1 MVCGLSSRSI
11 FLATLTCGLISGC
24 GGGGSGGDNVAPPRT
39 ITTMA
44 VSPSDATLEALGATA
59 QLEAVARDQNGNA
72 LSATFSWS
80 SSDTD
85 VVSVDSSGRV
95 TAVNNGMATVTVRH
109 GAVSASAAVTVQ
121 QKPARITLP
130 QDAIL
135 LTALGANQQLEA
147 SILDANGNTMTSVLT
162 WTSSDPAI
170 AAVDANGKVTA
181 QANGTATVTAGTGSI
196 SASATVTVEQ
206 AVSSVELLPETVIL
220 TAIGQR
226 AQLAAT
232 ALDANGHPVAGD
244 VRFTSSDSMVA
255 DVDGEGLV
263 SALRNG
269 MSTVTASAGSVSG
282 TATVTVMQVLA
293 GIAVVPD
300 AVTLSAI
307 GESAQLEIT
316 GRDANGYPVAVDVDL
331 SSSDPSVATVSA
343 AGRVTAYADGTVTVT
358 ALAGTISGAAVV
370 TVDRQ
375 VASVSLAPVD
385 ATALQ
390 VVGATLQ
397 LQAAARDANGHTM
410 PVEFDWASSDR
421 SVATVDR
428 AGLVTARADGMA
440 EITASAGGFFDALTL
455 ELALREVA
463 AVIVTPSSALLE
475 AFDATVQLEVEV
487 LDADGQPMSVPVQW
501 ASSDPSVAA
510 VGASG
515 LITARGNGTV
525 TITARGGARS
535 GTATVRVLQAV
546 RRIQLTPE
554 PPRNPDRFLFTSL
567 GETVQ
572 FTAEAFDANR
582 HPIMGAV
589 FTARSRD
596 SSVVSIDD
604 QLLATAIGNGDTN
617 IDIYSEFSGRST
629 VLYQRFRVRQV
640 AASIEIEPAA
650 RTFRTVGESY
660 PFTAAARDA
669 NGHPL
674 AAELMSWE
682 SADRR
687 VADVDTAGLVSI
699 AGVGDT
705 TIRVLTAEGLSA
717 SATVTGDLRTACEAG
732 DRAPT
737 ITSVDPVTLVEGATI
752 VIQGLGFCP
761 ESSGNLVTVDRTVAA
776 VEALS
781 ETRLSV
787 TVPQYDCLPFRRV
800 ELGVAV
806 GRSRAARMVEL
817 EPDEEAVSV
826 PVGRQAIW
834 GAGVDK
840 CLQFPAVEDEETYVI
855 GVQSTLL
862 DEVAKLT
869 PVRLIASTSEPDAGK
884 TATPTRSGT
893 SSNSWRSGF
902 LATASA
908 TGGPTAAAPPD
919 EPDYETAFDPIQ
931 LSPALHESVIVA
943 PIATGTITFPDQGD
957 IESLPEEGDLVTI
970 PDRTQTWVVYKVGAR
985 ALWLVD
991 TDYVGRLETRYPGR
1005 IEALSEAFD
1014 NSVYPAISDYF
1025 GAPDLGNVDR
1035 VVITIDARGGQFA
1048 VAKQSRRWYRI
1059 VLNASAD
1066 DLALAHEFVHIV
1078 QIAGAWGRP
1087 HPRSL
1092 WPAWFGEG
1100 QAQIGEELYAMV
1112 QSNRTTGQNYGRS
1125 VVYDNSPLADGWR
1138 YSIVGLRNFFGG
1150 AHSGRPQ
1157 ECAWRLPNVTP
1168 CGRGWVLLY
1177 TVGWSILRYITDQ
1190 YGLMHPGG
1198 EASLHRELIHGPDS
1212 LIETIEQQMG
1222 EPMETLLARWAAALY
1237 VDDRIP
1243 NLDPHL
1249 QFTTWNLYDIYR
1261 DDPERLMPLEIGFSD
1276 QEQRARIRDGS
1287 FWYVDIS
1294 GSQRPATAI
1303 RVRDLADRDLPDDMQ
1318 VWIVRLQ

>member
-1 MVCGLSSRSI
+1 M
-11 FLATLTCGLISGC
+11 
-24 GGGGSGGDNVAPPRT
+24 
-39 ITTMA
+39 
-44 VSPSDATLEALGATA
+44 
-59 QLEAVARDQNGNA
+59 
-72 LSATFSWS
+72 
-80 SSDTD
+80 
-85 VVSVDSSGRV
+85 
-95 TAVNNGMATVTVRH
+95 
-109 GAVSASAAVTVQ
+109 
-121 QKPARITLP
+121 
-130 QDAIL
+130 
-135 LTALGANQQLEA
+135 TALGANEQLEA

-869 PVRLIASTSEPDAGK
+869 PVRLITLRQANRTPAK
-884 TATPTRSGT
+884 TATP
-893 SSNSWRSGF
+893 
-902 LATASA
+902 
-908 TGGPTAAAPPD
+908 
-919 EPDYETAFDPIQ
+919 
-931 LSPALHESVIVA
+931 
-943 PIATGTITFPDQGD
+943 
-957 IESLPEEGDLVTI
+957 
-970 PDRTQTWVVYKVGAR
+970 GA
-985 ALWLVD
+985 
-991 TDYVGRLETRYPGR
+991 
-1005 IEALSEAFD
+1005 I
-1014 NSVYPAISDYF
+1014 
-1025 GAPDLGNVDR
+1025 GN
-1035 VVITIDARGGQFA
+1035 
-1048 VAKQSRRWYRI
+1048 
-1059 VLNASAD
+1059 
-1066 DLALAHEFVHIV
+1066 
-1078 QIAGAWGRP
+1078 
-1087 HPRSL
+1087 
-1092 WPAWFGEG
+1092 
-1100 QAQIGEELYAMV
+1100 
-1112 QSNRTTGQNYGRS
+1112 
-1125 VVYDNSPLADGWR
+1125 
-1138 YSIVGLRNFFGG
+1138 GLRTLGG
-1150 AHSGRPQ
+1150 A
-1157 ECAWRLPNVTP
+1157 A
-1168 CGRGWVLLY
+1168 
-1177 TVGWSILRYITDQ
+1177 
-1190 YGLMHPGG
+1190 
-1198 EASLHRELIHGPDS
+1198 
-1212 LIETIEQQMG
+1212 
-1222 EPMETLLARWAAALY
+1222 
-1237 VDDRIP
+1237 
-1243 NLDPHL
+1243 
-1249 QFTTWNLYDIYR
+1249 
-1261 DDPERLMPLEIGFSD
+1261 
-1276 QEQRARIRDGS
+1276 
-1287 FWYVDIS
+1287 
-1294 GSQRPATAI
+1294 
-1303 RVRDLADRDLPDDMQ
+1303 
-1318 VWIVRLQ
+1318 